1 MSCGQAVEETVWA
14 EVTLRLCVI
23 LYVDIYSHKLTK
35 LFGGTVGRR
44 APPPT
49 PPRAPRPQEATVF
62 VGTGNE
68 ECFEKTII
76 ATTWSNNLHSGWNR
90 LNWDLCVCVLAY
102 ASVAFN
108 RLRIQKK
115 VKINCSYFPA
125 NGCNHAGAF
134 VSTNSNDC
142 IQTVFCQAEKK
153 KKSCNWNNPNKS
165 AESLRLQRPNNHSMS
180 RSWVTAFI

>member
-76 ATTWSNNLHSGWNR
+76 ATT
-90 LNWDLCVCVLAY
+90 
-102 ASVAFN
+102 
-108 RLRIQKK
+108 
-115 VKINCSYFPA
+115 
-125 NGCNHAGAF
+125 
-134 VSTNSNDC
+134 
-142 IQTVFCQAEKK
+142 
-153 KKSCNWNNPNKS
+153 
-165 AESLRLQRPNNHSMS
+165 
-180 RSWVTAFI
+180 